1 MKEKANTAGEAPL
14 NAAGTAAEKP
24 VEVWFTVTK
33 NAAIIGDFEHA
44 KGKRLKLPKPSAEEA
59 VKQGLGVIDGVA

>member
-1 MKEKANTAGEAPL
+1 MNKDAVEKPVK
-14 NAAGTAAEKP
+14 GTEGTAEKP